1 MLNTELNSSVK
12 DVVLDKI
19 YTMMPDTTDFDELPD
34 IQTSSSAPVGGKQG
48 NNPRLTRQTSK
59 QVAEIQAK
67 KRIKKQG
74 QFINILTKFVGLDN
88 TTFQTHKEWALWSS

>member
-34 IQTSSSAPVGGKQG
+34 IQTSSSAPVGGKAG

-88 TTFQTHKEWALWSS
+88 TTFQTHKE